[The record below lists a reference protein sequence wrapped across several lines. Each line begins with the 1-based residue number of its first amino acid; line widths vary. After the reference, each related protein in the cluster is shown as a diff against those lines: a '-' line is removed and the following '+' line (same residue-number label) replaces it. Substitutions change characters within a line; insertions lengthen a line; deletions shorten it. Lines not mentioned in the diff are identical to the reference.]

1 MRIEKEKRRV
11 RIACKDNTAIT
22 GFIHI
27 NPGERVMD
35 FLNRSKKDFIVVT
48 EAVLKSSGGKSEN
61 TFCLNKSAVKWIEEL

>member
-1 MRIEKEKRRV
+1 
-11 RIACKDNTAIT
+11 
-22 GFIHI
+22 
-27 NPGERVMD
+27 MD